1 MVDPSSLGRI
11 RNCTI
16 IPVAAAASIVRTF
29 GRLGP
34 SMAWLR
40 AFNQP
45 VPQAWQL
52 VEEQEENDAAGEADL
67 VLNEQLDEQGFEAED
82 LSFADELTMMA
93 TFSTDQED
101 DERLKTYILQRVP
114 PLLKSDLDMY
124 LLARTAT
131 FAARRQGGA
140 VQSISAESDRTALL
154 RFYGYLERMQRV
166 PDGANLY
173 IDLLCRADLGDLVEG
188 YATWL
193 QNNQRCKFSTIA
205 NYLNGLVSLT
215 TYAYANFEPASS
227 RRTRTP
233 MPLPLRWLTGVNLA
247 FGLRMTATSL
257 RASSSGSQQSSSVQL
272 WSSRRWAK
280 PTWTLLASMEPAMRR
295 LAS

>member
-1 MVDPSSLGRI
+1 MAAPPIVVERFRVEHGPGFTMSVISLPDRRAAGNQVVRFVFQRHMEAVLFGRIEGSSGPIWKLMNQAGIGSTAMLINKAATTAGIVTGAEFDALMSEFRSSIPGDMADPASLGLI

-29 GRLGP
+29 GRSGP

-45 VPQAWQL
+45 VPMAWQL
-52 VEEQEENDAAGEADL
+52 LAEQEGNDAAGEADL
-67 VLNEQLDEQGFEAED
+67 VLDEKLDEQGFEAED

-140 VQSISAESDRTALL
+140 VQSISAESDR
-154 RFYGYLERMQRV
+154 RM
-166 PDGANLY
+166 A
-173 IDLLCRADLGDLVEG
+173 
-188 YATWL
+188 
-193 QNNQRCKFSTIA
+193 
-205 NYLNGLVSLT
+205 
-215 TYAYANFEPASS
+215 FE
-227 RRTRTP
+227 
-233 MPLPLRWLTGVNLA
+233 L
-247 FGLRMTATSL
+247 MTEW
-257 RASSSGSQQSSSVQL
+257 RG
-272 WSSRRWAK
+272 
-280 PTWTLLASMEPAMRR
+280 
-295 LAS
+295 